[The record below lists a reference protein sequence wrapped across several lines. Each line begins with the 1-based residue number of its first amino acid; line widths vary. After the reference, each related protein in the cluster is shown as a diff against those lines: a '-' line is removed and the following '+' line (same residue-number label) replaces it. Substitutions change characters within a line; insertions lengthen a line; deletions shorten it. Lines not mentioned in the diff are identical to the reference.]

1 MILVSASFRTTFFGM
16 PIPLPVMT
24 LFIRERG
31 SCVRVRVE
39 CKQVFARK
47 PILSATELTHH
58 LGTALID
65 HLAQLVRR
73 EKGQRRKGALP
84 AARTG
89 VTERNIEARIDLFVL
104 TAMKNSRD
112 NVFDPHLV
120 EQRAERRRFL
130 DPPLDAIDRFRAGV
144 RKALH
149 DDSARGG
156 NAVAPVE

>member
-1 MILVSASFRTTFFGM
+1 M
-16 PIPLPVMT
+16 
-24 LFIRERG
+24 
-31 SCVRVRVE
+31 
-39 CKQVFARK
+39 
-47 PILSATELTHH
+47 
-58 LGTALID
+58 
-65 HLAQLVRR
+65 
-73 EKGQRRKGALP
+73 
-84 AARTG
+84 
-89 VTERNIEARIDLFVL
+89 EARIDLFVL

-156 NAVAPVE
+156 NTVAPVEDAEEHGAADLFGAGEVTRPILRTSAALHG